1 MRVLIS
7 IIATM
12 LFFGSAIGSESADYF
27 LDDAEA
33 LFARIPE
40 QSCYN
45 YTFIDDS
52 AVRVA
57 LLERESM
64 KASLDTPDSL
74 LYDGTQNL
82 CRGSNMVFK
91 AGLNKAGSAAPQD
104 EESEQSSSNRSILP
118 NPEIGFVEEGALNYS
133 DYEIFRARDT
143 IFYGGV
149 VPFIAIP
156 DDDLANEDTFF
167 NEDSISLFLYF
178 KRKF

>member
-7 IIATM
+7 IIAIM
-12 LFFGSAIGSESADYF
+12 VFFGSVVGSRGADYIF
-27 LDDAEA
+27 NDAEGI
-33 LFARIPE
+33 FVRILE

-45 YTFIDDS
+45 YTF
-52 AVRVA
+52 
-57 LLERESM
+57 
-64 KASLDTPDSL
+64 LDENSIPDNV
-74 LYDGTQNL
+74 LYDTELNL
-82 CRGSNMVFK
+82 CRDNRKVLK
-91 AGLNKAGSAAPQD
+91 AVLNKTGSAGGQN
-104 EESEQSSSNRSILP
+104 EESEQLPKVPSLLP
-118 NPEIGFVEEGALNYS
+118 NPEIGFFEEGSVNYS

-149 VPFIAIP
+149 LPFVAIP